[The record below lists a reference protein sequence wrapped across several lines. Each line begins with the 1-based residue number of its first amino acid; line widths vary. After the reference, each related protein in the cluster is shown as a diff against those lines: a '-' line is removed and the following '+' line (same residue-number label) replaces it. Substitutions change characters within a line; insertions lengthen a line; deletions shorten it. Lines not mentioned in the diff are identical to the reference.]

1 MLKLTNLAVTTIELL
16 TQQECQEVSTVVEDL
31 KDLWI
36 QRHPVV
42 PFYTLGASN
51 YFDIAYNP
59 QLPYYIMA
67 KEYNPILMESL
78 GWLYERLAATLAQQL
93 KAPVGYR
100 ETLALPGF
108 HIFLSDKA
116 FEQPKALTHQEWF
129 RHRYDPEFMGN
140 PIHCDTPHLVVNW
153 GTKEGIDFTNPISF
167 TLSIALPKSGAGMYV
182 WDLRLDET
190 IGLSQKELLNL
201 LNSRNKRLYSY
212 KVGSMALH
220 SGLNYHQVA
229 PMQNAQPDDVRITLQ
244 GHGLFCQGSW
254 KLYW

>member
-1 MLKLTNLAVTTIELL
+1 MLKSANSTLTNIQLL
-16 TQQECQEVSTVVEDL
+16 TQQESNDVRSVVEDM

-59 QLPYYIMA
+59 QLPYYRMA
-67 KEYNPILMESL
+67 KQYNPILLERL
-78 GWLYERLAATLAQQL
+78 GWLYERLADKLAQHL

-108 HIFLSDKA
+108 HIFLSHKA
-116 FEQPKALTHQEWF
+116 FEQPKNLTHQQWF
-129 RHRYDPEFMGN
+129 RHRYDPEVVGN
-140 PIHCDTPHLVVNW
+140 PIHCDTPHLIVNW
-153 GTKEGIDFTNPISF
+153 GTKEGIDFANPISF
-167 TLSIALPKSGAGMYV
+167 TLAIALPKSDAGMHM

-190 IGLSQKELLNL
+190 IGISEAQLLNL
-201 LNSRNKRLYSY
+201 LDSRDKRFCSY
-212 KVGSMALH
+212 KVGSMTLH
-220 SGLNYHQVA
+220 SGLNYHQIA
-229 PMQNAQPDDVRITLQ
+229 PMPNMELDDARITLQ

-254 KLYW
+254 QLYW